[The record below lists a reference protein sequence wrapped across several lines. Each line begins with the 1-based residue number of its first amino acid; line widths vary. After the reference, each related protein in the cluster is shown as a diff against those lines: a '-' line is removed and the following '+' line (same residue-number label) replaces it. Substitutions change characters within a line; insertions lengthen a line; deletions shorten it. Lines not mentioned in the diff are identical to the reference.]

1 MLNLKNNTKSE
12 HSILSATKP
21 EEPILDLNYHNKH
34 QQMTKLKQKK
44 RLKVYIQN
52 NHYYVEHSTA
62 YALGLVNTRAIM
74 LDTPKL
80 IEISPD
86 IHNRLK
92 SNDELE
98 IEYIKT
104 DTKEKIQVFVDDGA
118 YCIAVSTAYA
128 LGLLTEKDFFETQEK
143 YYYID
148 KDFLEQLKNSFD
160 VEIWG
165 INMALEEHKKSK

>member
-1 MLNLKNNTKSE
+1 MSNIVQHT
-12 HSILSATKP
+12 P
-21 EEPILDLNYHNKH
+21 W
-34 QQMTKLKQKK
+34 
-44 RLKVYIQN
+44 
-52 NHYYVEHSTA
+52 
-62 YALGLVNTRAIM
+62 GLVNTRAIM